1 MVIDVSNHF
10 KTKTTWDS
18 LRIDIS
24 HAMNV
29 LLYSRAA

>member
-1 MVIDVSNHF
+1 MVIDVYF

-29 LLYSRAA
+29 QLDHGYKN